1 MMDAEDDYED
11 DHHNDGE
18 DENEGDD
25 NDGLLPFH
33 LCARI
38 TSSLVRMAPS
48 CKASATPAGIPQL

>member
-1 MMDAEDDYED
+1 MDADDDDEDAQHD
-11 DHHNDGE
+11 DGE

-48 CKASATPAGIPQL
+48 CKASATPAWIPQL